1 MNAKAK
7 HTPGGSPGP
16 VDEQQLMDYL
26 DGRLSPEQAHE
37 VERLMD
43 DAVEGLSGMKD
54 KQRVAGIL
62 RELNRNLQVKVRK
75 QRHRKTHLLP
85 GQQTI
90 TIIALLAIL
99 ALVTLAYVIFRMYQ
113 G

>member
-1 MNAKAK
+1 
-7 HTPGGSPGP
+7 
-16 VDEQQLMDYL
+16 
-26 DGRLSPEQAHE
+26 
-37 VERLMD
+37 
-43 DAVEGLSGMKD
+43 
-54 KQRVAGIL
+54 
-62 RELNRNLQVKVRK
+62 VKVRK